1 MLQGVYSEMAQNPTG
16 QGIESGAAGVS
27 GRCNYDVDSEGTGE
41 AGKEVMRFEKGVM
54 INGIEVNMLVLYKE

>member
-1 MLQGVYSEMAQNPTG
+1 M
-16 QGIESGAAGVS
+16 
-27 GRCNYDVDSEGTGE
+27 DSEGTGE